1 MLFSNKIRT
10 HVKKILLISH
20 SMQVAGA
27 EIILYNLAKVLL
39 DCGYDCSVISINDGP
54 MTKQFKSIG
63 LIPKILNDDFAK
75 YPDKI
80 IEYARC
86 FDLVI
91 ANTVVTYMFY
101 KILTDKVPLIW
112 YIHEGH
118 NISEY
123 TNIFPE
129 LKNVLQNSK
138 NIYVVSNYAK
148 DFIVENYNPN
158 VKVIYN
164 YVEDKYLTLNTVQPK
179 DDNINFT
186 IIGYLTY
193 RKAIHLCID
202 AFLSLPTGLREK
214 SRLNIAGQYNPDYFN
229 TFKHKINEAN
239 HVVYHGE
246 ITGEDKQ
253 KLFANTDVFVIPSFD
268 EACSLVALEAA
279 MYGKPLII
287 SKNVGAKY
295 LVDKTN
301 GWIIST
307 GSIEELAQA
316 MENAIKNQS
325 ELEKMGKSSREKY
338 LEFASYKQY
347 KKAVIQMIENNIN
360 NSSYT
365 RSRKNIFSYFPIFKR
380 KSVVLNFLFF
390 KLRVTLDPIY
400 LFNKYIKF

>member
-27 EIILYNLAKVLL
+27 EIILFNLAKVLL

-239 HVVYHGE
+239 HIVYHGE

-325 ELEKMGKSSREKY
+325 ELEKMGKCSREKY

>member
-1 MLFSNKIRT
+1 
-10 HVKKILLISH
+10 
-20 SMQVAGA
+20 MQVAGA

-239 HVVYHGE
+239 HIVYHGE

-325 ELEKMGKSSREKY
+325 ELEKMGKCSREKY

>member
-325 ELEKMGKSSREKY
+325 ELEKMGKCSREKY

>member
-1 MLFSNKIRT
+1 
-10 HVKKILLISH
+10 
-20 SMQVAGA
+20 MQVAGA
-27 EIILYNLAKVLL
+27 EIILFNLAKVLL

-239 HVVYHGE
+239 HIVYHGE

-325 ELEKMGKSSREKY
+325 ELEKMGKCSREKY